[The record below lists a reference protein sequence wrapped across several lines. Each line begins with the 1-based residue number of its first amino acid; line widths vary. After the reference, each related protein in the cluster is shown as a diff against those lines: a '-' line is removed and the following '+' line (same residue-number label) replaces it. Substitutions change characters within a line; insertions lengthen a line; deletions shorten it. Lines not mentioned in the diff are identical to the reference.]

1 MRFLFVLTL
10 LFLSVS
16 VQAQSV
22 LDTIRT
28 NIQTKIANL
37 NTSQVNTGILYDRT
51 LPLANLQNYGFLE
64 GATLLSEYIPPT
76 SSLHYFQAL
85 EDLNHTDYQNRFP
98 DAETTYNDNAV
109 TTGHI
114 NIGVINTDL
123 NMFRDDAVD
132 IGALLIQ
139 GQDSLLYNNPNSSIS
154 PYKTYR
160 NSFIATPLK
169 TFSGA
174 AQPTFKFDDDFWH
187 ETAQYNITQLQAD
200 FDDGN
205 GFVTVTKNQVIT
217 VVYTTFG
224 EKQLKF
230 KATFSNNKVKTVQAA
245 FKVLGISI
253 GLPQDDPYIQSTEP
267 CYFPPNDTLNS
278 GNRKFQGYNESQAYA
293 GRGRFVNHS
302 GTTCL
307 TKPVIVV
314 EGYDPFDGND
324 NSSLYSELDRND
336 LAADLE
342 NQGYDIITLNFEPRV
357 INGKM
362 VKGGTDYIERNAMV
376 LVKLIEMV
384 NASKSNNAEPTKVI
398 GFSMGGLVARYA
410 LRYMELNSI
419 PHDVDLY
426 VSVDSPHQGAN
437 VPSGVQHTIK
447 LIDDLVPEWLE
458 PELSNL
464 EDELNHPATKQML
477 KYHYTKKNTNE
488 PHSFY
493 NTFYNNLNNMGYP
506 QNTRNIAVAN
516 GSMNGSGVNS
526 INQKYYEGKAHVYIP
541 SIPLILFAHTAY
553 TGSLQLNFTTN
564 SGSARTFKWRLKLFG
579 LINIHQRNT
588 YIDTSSTIGS
598 IENAPGGTVT
608 VDELDERV
616 FNFIDIDFEWL
627 ILGMKQKLST
637 EKFSFI
643 PTKSAIDF
651 IGNSPYLYQPLLYNL
666 VCMGHTPFD
675 SYYSTPS
682 VNEPHMYLSEYA
694 SNFVYQEILGNP
706 QNPYPGGGGQ
716 TPYGGSYTVHPP
728 NGGTY
733 DLQTAWGDN
742 YLPGDGDPLNLPVP
756 QRVWV
761 YPNVPTGST
770 NPYWEVYS
778 DPDNAIHSWGQAGH
792 VMNFYFIPNKLDS
805 EIAFKFNVTNECGD
819 SEYTHVKFIIQEVN
833 GIYSLQPEDSFLVYP
848 VPANDIINIESL
860 ANISNNNAVELYDNN
875 GTKLLSNRFYS
886 HSQIVQFDTSS
897 LKEGIYFIRITS
909 EGFESV
915 KQIYIQ

>member
-1 MRFLFVLTL
+1 MRFLFTL
-10 LFLSVS
+10 LLLVFSLS

-22 LDTIRT
+22 LDTIRA

-37 NTSQVNTGILYDRT
+37 NTSQINTGILYDRT

-64 GATLLSEYIPPT
+64 GATLLSEYIPNT

-98 DAETTYNDNAV
+98 DAETTYNNNIA
-109 TTGHI
+109 TTGYI
-114 NIGVINTDL
+114 NIGIINTDL

-132 IGALLIQ
+132 IGTLLIQ
-139 GQDSLLYNNPNSSIS
+139 GQDSLLYNNPNSSLS
-154 PYKTYR
+154 AYKTYQ

-169 TFSGA
+169 NFSGA
-174 AQPTFKFDDDFWH
+174 AQPKFKFDEDFWL
-187 ETAQYNITQLQAD
+187 ETAQYGITQLQAD

-205 GFVTVTKNQVIT
+205 GFVTVTKNQLIT
-217 VVYTTFG
+217 VVYSTFG

-230 KATFSNNKVKTVQAA
+230 KATFSNNKVKTVQVA
-245 FKVLGISI
+245 FKMLGISI
-253 GLPQDDPYIQSTEP
+253 GLPQSESYIQSIGQ
-267 CYFPPNDTLNS
+267 CSFPVSATFSS
-278 GNRKFQGYNESQAYA
+278 GNRTFQGYNENQAYS
-293 GRGRFVNHS
+293 GRGSYENFS
-302 GTTCL
+302 GTTCI
-307 TKPVIVV
+307 TKPIIVV
-314 EGYDPFDGND
+314 EGYDPSDGNGHF
-324 NSSLYSELDRND
+324 SLYTELNKSGLAVD
-336 LAADLE
+336 LVSS
-342 NQGYDIITLNFEPRV
+342 GHDIITLNFEPRV
-357 INGKM
+357 INGKT

-384 NASKSNNAEPTKVI
+384 NASKSSNAEPTKVI

-447 LIDDLVPEWLE
+447 LIDDLVPAWLD
-458 PELSNL
+458 PELTNL

-477 KYHYTKKNTNE
+477 KYHYKNS
-488 PHSFY
+488 PFY
-493 NTFYNNLNNMGYP
+493 NTFYNNLNTMGYP
-506 QNTRNIAVAN
+506 QNTRNIAVVN
-516 GSMNGSGVNS
+516 GSMSGTEINN
-526 INQKYYEGKAHVYIP
+526 INQRYYEGKAH
-541 SIPLILFAHTAY
+541 LFWIVFNGKLRMNFTHNSGTARVFY
-553 TGSLQLNFTTN
+553 WRMKLLGITIHKREKNISTNSSVGSL
-564 SGSARTFKWRLKLFG
+564 
-579 LINIHQRNT
+579 
-588 YIDTSSTIGS
+588 
-598 IENAPGGTVT
+598 ENAPAGYVGLDDLDDRILDFT
-608 VDELDERV
+608 ELGLNWIV
-616 FNFIDIDFEWL
+616 I
-627 ILGMKQKLST
+627 GMKQKLSA
-637 EKFSFI
+637 EEFSFI

-651 IGNSPYLYQPLLYNL
+651 IGSSPYLYQPLLYNL

-694 SNFVYQEILGNP
+694 SGFVYQEILGNP
-706 QNPYPGGGGQ
+706 QNPYPGGSGGQ
-716 TPYGGSYTVHPP
+716 IPYGGSYTVHPP

-778 DPDNAIHSWGQAGH
+778 DPDGAIHSWGQAGH

-819 SEYTHVKFIIQEVN
+819 PEFTHVKFIIQEVN
-833 GIYSLQPEDSFLVYP
+833 GILSLEPEDSFLVYP
-848 VPANDIINIESL
+848 VPADNFINIQSL
-860 ANISNNNAVELYDNN
+860 NTTFNNEIVELYDLN
-875 GTKLLSNRFYS
+875 GTKIFSNYIS
-886 HSQIVQFDTSS
+886 ATSLTAQFDTSH
-897 LKEGIYFIRITS
+897 LKNGIYFIKIVS
-909 EGFESV
+909 EE
-915 KQIYIQ
+915 KEIIKTIYIRH